1 MKSPALRLASWNV
14 RTMRPGLTEDLQT
27 VDDARKTAVIDCE
40 LHRLNIDIAA
50 LQETRLPDSGSL
62 KEEHYTF
69 FWQGK
74 NAEETREHGV
84 GFAVRNTLLCMINP
98 PTDGTERILSL
109 QLSTAQGP
117 VNLVCTYAPT
127 LHSSPEDKDKF
138 YESLDAAV
146 SKIPATE
153 LIHILGD
160 SNARV
165 GADHESWPDVLGH
178 HGIGKMNE
186 NGQRL
191 LEFVATTSCA

>member
-1 MKSPALRLASWNV
+1 MKFPALRLASWNV

-62 KEEHYTF
+62 KEERYTF

-74 NAEETREHGV
+74 SAEEIREHGV
-84 GFAVRNTLLCMINP
+84 GFAVRNTLLCTINP

-127 LHSSPEDKDKF
+127 LHSSPED
-138 YESLDAAV
+138 
-146 SKIPATE
+146 
-153 LIHILGD
+153 
-160 SNARV
+160 
-165 GADHESWPDVLGH
+165 
-178 HGIGKMNE
+178 
-186 NGQRL
+186 
-191 LEFVATTSCA
+191 